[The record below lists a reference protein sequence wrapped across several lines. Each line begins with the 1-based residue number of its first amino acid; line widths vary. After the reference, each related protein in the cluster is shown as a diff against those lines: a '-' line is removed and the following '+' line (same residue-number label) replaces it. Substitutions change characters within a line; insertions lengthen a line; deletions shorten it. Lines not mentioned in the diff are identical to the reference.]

1 MTRKQKDMLV
11 SMLKGFNAR
20 LKEYELPTYT
30 YETDHYGYNSYEMEI
45 SYIVFNATDLEQ
57 LYKFKEEHH
66 LLLFLGSYNG
76 TKAYININ

>member
-20 LKEYELPTYT
+20 LKEFDLPTYT
-30 YETDHYGYNSYEMEI
+30 YETEHCGYNSYEMEI
-45 SYIVFNATDLEQ
+45 SYIVFHATDLEQ

-66 LLLFLGSYNG
+66 LFLFLGSCGG
-76 TKAYININ
+76 TRAYIHIN

>member
-20 LKEYELPTYT
+20 LKEFDLPTYT
-30 YETDHYGYNSYEMEI
+30 YETEHYGYNSYAIEI
-45 SYIVFNATDLEQ
+45 SYKVFHPTDLKQ

-66 LLLFLGSYNG
+66 LLLFLGSCGG
-76 TKAYININ
+76 TKAYIYIN